1 MSGVATI
8 KTAALAITLGRF
20 FTPDQM
26 AFPNQRKPF
35 FHFFSSSGLVTSDF
49 VLVGV

>member
-20 FTPDQM
+20 FIPDQM
-26 AFPNQRKPF
+26 AFPSQRRPF